1 MDLSKKTEDKN
12 IKIKAAKIQII
23 KYLDVVKNYDSTI
36 IWSQKALSYPEIAKD
51 SLSLIQVYQYLAI
64 SYYYKDYFDSATYFY
79 IKSTEIAEVSN
90 DEQELIKS
98 YGSLANVYSLSQD
111 FKTAQIYRK
120 KAYLLAQKN
129 NNINQQ
135 IKISFNISA
144 SYINQDE
151 LDSAIVYA
159 KEAVF
164 LSEKA
169 NFGIGLYRS
178 LTKLSE
184 CYYKKGENEK
194 ALQTIEKAIGMPE
207 KEKDP
212 RYKKYVLF
220 RYSNALEGNKFYKK
234 AKENIYKTLTL
245 YNEKTDNISDK
256 TNIQDNYYSL
266 SRVYTYLYEP
276 DSSVFYLKKA
286 IDLSGEITIVKV
298 LANTS
303 DLQTKYE
310 TEKKEQQI
318 KDLEQQKRINKL
330 ES

>member
-1 MDLSKKTEDKN
+1 MPIKKAISLFLFLYFSFTFGYCQSDKVIDSLINLSQNKKGIEKIKILEKLFDAQLQKSPEEAEKTANQVLDLSKKTEDKN
-12 IKIKAAKIQII
+12 IKVKAAKMQII

-36 IWSQKALSYPEIAKD
+36 IWSEKALSYLTTAKD
-51 SLSLIQVYQYLAI
+51 SLSLIQVYQYLAT

-194 ALQTIEKAIGMPE
+194 ALQTIEK
-207 KEKDP
+207 
-212 RYKKYVLF
+212 
-220 RYSNALEGNKFYKK
+220 SNRNA
-234 AKENIYKTLTL
+234 
-245 YNEKTDNISDK
+245 
-256 TNIQDNYYSL
+256 
-266 SRVYTYLYEP
+266 
-276 DSSVFYLKKA
+276 
-286 IDLSGEITIVKV
+286 
-298 LANTS
+298 
-303 DLQTKYE
+303 
-310 TEKKEQQI
+310 
-318 KDLEQQKRINKL
+318 
-330 ES
+330 